1 MVITH
6 ELTMDL
12 HRRGVTPVVDAV
24 QGDVYTREVKLT
36 LTDNGAQ
43 FSPPAGVSASV
54 AFRKPDG
61 KKGWYDKLPDGT
73 EATAISGNIVTA
85 VLAPEMLT
93 TYGQVDAAIVLR
105 DADFNQLST
114 FGITVQVAKN
124 PAAGINVS
132 NNYYNYSTLEEINA
146 AVDAALS
153 SLQKEAE
160 NIAPPVVCEASGRMI
175 SVNDSSDRQPK
186 SLALCGK
193 TTQDVTPTPDAPV
206 DLVTAGAGGTINVSV
221 TGKNLFDYDTHA
233 ANGFQSTIPV
243 VAGKTLYRNARASS
257 PSAWTL
263 YDTDGNSLGTFS
275 TLGFTASNPLVLP
288 ANASY
293 IVTTDSSSSV
303 IYDMY
308 VGYNSDTTY
317 EPYACQTLTAQT
329 PNGLPGIPTASGGNY
344 TDENGKQWICDEI
357 DFARGVRV
365 QRIGVVDFA
374 TLTWKAT
381 AYKNDIQ
388 KGYYATISGIYDS
401 RNTILHSHYF
411 WDGWISGSEAATN
424 VLGASQAA
432 FNAREI
438 GEIGFSGKGT
448 GKNQIGVV
456 VGINDGTP
464 VGTLQ
469 YVLSEPIETP
479 LTAEEL
485 AQGVALRN
493 NKPNTTV
500 YNDAGAGMKL
510 SYVADT
516 KAYIDKKFNELAA
529 AIVNNA

>member
-124 PAAGINVS
+124 PAAGITVS
-132 NNYYNYSTLEEINA
+132 NDYYNYSTLAEINA

-160 NIAPPVVCEASGRMI
+160 NIAPPVVCEESGGTI
-175 SVNDSSDRQPK
+175 NVNDSADR
-186 SLALCGK
+186 LLRGLTLYGK
-193 TTQDVTPTPDAPV
+193 TTQDGTPTPDAPV
-206 DLVTAGAGGTINVSV
+206 ELVKAGASGSIV
-221 TGKNLFDYDTHA
+221 
-233 ANGFQSTIPV
+233 STI
-243 VAGKTLYRNARASS
+243 
-257 PSAWTL
+257 
-263 YDTDGNSLGTFS
+263 TDG
-275 TLGFTASNPLVLP
+275 
-288 ANASY
+288 
-293 IVTTDSSSSV
+293 TDSNV
-303 IYDMY
+303 
-308 VGYNSDTTY
+308 
-317 EPYACQTLTAQT
+317 QTITAQT
-329 PNGLPGIPTASGGNY
+329 PNGLPGIPVASGGNY
-344 TDENGKQWICDEI
+344 TDENGQQWICDEI
-357 DFARGVRV
+357 DFARGVYV
-365 QRIGVVDFA
+365 QRVRELDFA
-374 TLTWKAT
+374 TLSWKRT
-381 AYKNDIQ
+381 AYSNEVQ
-388 KGYYATISGIYDS
+388 KGYYAKVNGFYNSRENFFHTHYRWLGRGI
-401 RNTILHSHYF
+401 N
-411 WDGWISGSEAATN
+411 SGSGAN
-424 VLGASQAA
+424 SLGASQSV
-432 FNAREI
+432 FDTRTI
-438 GEIGFSGKGT
+438 GEIGFLTKDEGRDT
-448 GKNQIGVV
+448 FGVV

-469 YVLSEPIETP
+469 LVCVEPIETP

-485 AQGVALRN
+485 AAFAALHG
-493 NKPNTTV
+493 NKPNTMV
-500 YNDAGAGMKL
+500 YNDAGAGMKIA
-510 SYVADT
+510 YVADT
-516 KAYIDKKFNELAA
+516 KLYIDKKFNELAA

>member
-1 MVITH
+1 MGILKT
-6 ELTMDL
+6 LTINGVQYAVTPIVPADSVTL
-12 HRRGVTPVVDAV
+12 LASAWEGDGDAYSQVVEVPGVTAHTKIDLQPTAEQLAEFHYKVLAFVAENDNGTVTVYSIGDKPANDHTIQITKTEV
-24 QGDVYTREVKLT
+24 QGTGLIRGNTVGTSMPRPDWAQ
-36 LTDNGAQ
+36 TDPRKADYIHN
-43 FSPPAGVSASV
+43 
-54 AFRKPDG
+54 KPD
-61 KKGWYDKLPDGT
+61 D
-73 EATAISGNIVTA
+73 IVC
-85 VLAPEMLT
+85 
-93 TYGQVDAAIVLR
+93 D
-105 DADFNQLST
+105 
-114 FGITVQVAKN
+114 
-124 PAAGINVS
+124 
-132 NNYYNYSTLEEINA
+132 
-146 AVDAALS
+146 
-153 SLQKEAE
+153 
-160 NIAPPVVCEASGRMI
+160 ASGSTI

-193 TTQDVTPTPDAPV
+193 TTQDGTPKPDAPV
-206 DLVTAGAGGTINVSV
+206 DLVTAGASGTINVSV

-275 TLGFTASNPLVLP
+275 TLGFTTSNPLVLP

-293 IVTTDSSSSV
+293 IITTDSSSSV

-308 VGYNSDTTY
+308 VGYDSDTTY

-329 PNGLPGIPTASGGNY
+329 PNGLPGIPVASGGNY
-344 TDENGKQWICDEI
+344 TDENGQQWICDEI

-381 AYKNDIQ
+381 TYKNDIQ
-388 KGYYATISGIYDS
+388 KGYYTTISGIYDS
-401 RNTILHSHYF
+401 RNSILHSHYF

-438 GEIGFSGKGT
+438 GEIGFSSKGT

-485 AQGVALRN
+485 AQGVALHT

-529 AIVNNA
+529 AIINNT